1 MAIKQVYERFLS
13 TPTADVLTRNVSL
26 NYITTTTSVT
36 GSEEVI
42 KHLNS
47 QQKTIKKKGDKILSI
62 VQTADTLVL
71 DVETTLE
78 FLTGGGAYLPSL
90 DDNFLADRVVT
101 FPTIHIVRFN
111 SQSQISQVRIY
122 WDQGSLL
129 KQVEVIGARGK
140 NWPIRDAQDQAKLIV
155 NVATAQGLTT
165 PPSQESGQVSSRP
178 PSRTATASDI
188 FASSDEVENDS
199 TPRARDSI
207 ISPRAG
213 ATKHFRPVRVFG
225 EDDTEDATT
234 SSPVKPKLGSNKGFQ
249 PVRVFDV
256 EQTDDASHHARA
268 GSTKNFQPIRV
279 FDVEGGAGGPEE
291 KERQYK
297 THPNKF
303 NHFEI
308 GAEANAE
315 REIKP
320 NPAVRSRPMSQ
331 WDFADF
337 YTPEKP
343 RQKIRAQ
350 DVRHFG
356 WSDNEDENVE
366 TPPVRTRHIQP
377 RRDAETHF
385 HLDETDDENYKPEP
399 VHPGKRMIGSY
410 HNKGLDLYDNNVYD
424 EEGNPTPNDPTAAGE
439 KGGKQP
445 LGTVPNNINRRKD
458 FDSHWEVRDPTP
470 DDTTAGSAAAAEND
484 HRPVSADR
492 VKAVKMMESS
502 WDKFDEADPQE
513 QEKEKKTTPL
523 PKRASRA
530 VFQPSWSLGDE

>member
-1 MAIKQVYERFLS
+1 MALKAVYERFLS
-13 TPTADVLTRNVSL
+13 TPTSGVLSPDVSL
-26 NYITTTTSVT
+26 NYITTTTAIT
-36 GSEEVI
+36 GSEQVI
-42 KHLNS
+42 KHLSN
-47 QQKTIKKKGDKILSI
+47 QEKAVKKKGDKILSI
-62 VQTADTLVL
+62 VETPDTLVL

-78 FLTGGGAYLPSL
+78 FATGGGAYLPSL

-111 SQSQISQVRIY
+111 SQSQVQQVRIY

-129 KQVEVIGARGK
+129 KQVEVIGSRGK
-140 NWPIRDAQDQAKLIV
+140 NWPIRDAKDQAKLIV
-155 NVATAQGLTT
+155 NVATAQGITT
-165 PPSQESGQVSSRP
+165 PPSQEQVPVAAAIGKAPGSSRP
-178 PSRTATASDI
+178 PSRAPSEIFPGSD
-188 FASSDEVENDS
+188 DVENES

-213 ATKHFRPVRVFG
+213 STKHFRPVRVFG
-225 EDDTEDATT
+225 GEDDDEEAT
-234 SSPVKPKLGSNKGFQ
+234 SSPIKPKIGSNKGFQ

-256 EQTDDASHHARA
+256 EQHEAEAAQQPRA

-279 FDVEGGAGGPEE
+279 FDLGEDGAEPE

-297 THPNKF
+297 THPQKF

-308 GAEANAE
+308 GAEANAA
-315 REIKP
+315 REVKDT
-320 NPAVRSRPMSQ
+320 PAVRSRPMSQ

-343 RQKIRAQ
+343 RQKVRAQ

-356 WSDNEDENVE
+356 WSDNEEENIE
-366 TPPVRTRHIQP
+366 TPPVRPRVVQP

-385 HLDETDDENYKPEP
+385 HLDETDDENNKPEP
-399 VHPGKRMIGSY
+399 LHPGKRMISSFG
-410 HNKGLDLYDNNVYD
+410 NKGQGLYDNNVYD
-424 EEGNPTPNDPTAAGE
+424 EEGNPTP
-439 KGGKQP
+439 KQP
-445 LGTVPNNINRRKD
+445 LGTVVNNIHRRKD
-458 FDSHWEVRDPTP
+458 FDAHWEVRDPTP
-470 DDTTAGSAAAAEND
+470 SDIAAASAEENITS
-484 HRPVSADR
+484 RPVSSDR

-502 WDKFDEADPQE
+502 WDKFDENEDESQN
-513 QEKEKKTTPL
+513 KTTTTL